1 MKLYE
6 ITNEYACVFN
16 SIDETGEVSQETV
29 DAIDELQTQFEDKAI
44 AIACY
49 IKNLEAEEA
58 AIKSAMDDMKKRR
71 DALNNKVDSL
81 SEYLRESM
89 GKMSVSEIRSSPF
102 FKIRI
107 KKCPLSVDVFDDVV
121 LPIEYMRE
129 KTVITID
136 KIKLKE
142 VLSAGVD
149 VPGACL
155 HRREKLEIK

>member
-6 ITNEYACVFN
+6 ITHEYNGIFN
-16 SIDETGEVSQETV
+16 SIDETGEVNQETV
-29 DAIDELQTQFEDKAI
+29 DAIDELQTKFEDKAI
-44 AIACY
+44 AIASY
-49 IKNLEAEEA
+49 IKNIEAEEA

-71 DALNNKVDSL
+71 DALNSKVDSL

-89 GKMSVSEIRSSPF
+89 SKMSVSEIKSSPF

-107 KKCPLSVDVFDDVV
+107 KQCPVSVDVFDDLV
-121 LPIEYMRE
+121 LPVEYMRE
-129 KTVITID
+129 KTAITID

-142 VLSAGVD
+142 VLNLGVK